1 MTLPAAVRPAG
12 RTQSGL
18 IRVASVPAGHVYVRH
33 IADPSGGDGPKR
45 CQRKQLE
52 EKLGPAR
59 RGSLHKGL
67 I

>member
-33 IADPSGGDGPKR
+33 IADPSGGDGPSAVSANSWKR
-45 CQRKQLE
+45 N
-52 EKLGPAR
+52 
-59 RGSLHKGL
+59 
-67 I
+67 